1 MHQYYHLC
9 SCVAVCIIPC
19 EFSPPFEGSCDPHVT
34 VSSCALAL
42 ELCSIHA
49 VCVCCIMNVKFD
61 RLFMNAKFH
70 EISTGIAITLATLVG
85 SSQHYDMMIAQHYLT
100 CHI

>member
-9 SCVAVCIIPC
+9 SYVVVCIIIPC
-19 EFSPPFEGSCDPHVT
+19 EFGPPFEGSCDPHVT

-49 VCVCCIMNVKFD
+49 VCVCRVMN
-61 RLFMNAKFH
+61 
-70 EISTGIAITLATLVG
+70 I
-85 SSQHYDMMIAQHYLT
+85 
-100 CHI
+100 